1 MVRSDK
7 ERRLLRL
14 SKYLSKHLRHRPERL
29 GLELGPG
36 GWVEVGTLLEACT
49 RQRFPVSRAEL
60 EEVVERNDK
69 KRFAFDSS
77 GTLIR
82 AQQGHSVPVDLL
94 LEPVEPPAEL
104 YHGTPERNLEVIL
117 RGGLQ
122 SMGRHHVHL
131 SPDEATAAVV
141 GRRRGRPLVLA
152 VDAHAMRRDGWE
164 FYRSGNGVWLVE
176 HVPPRYLSRR
186 FGA

>member
-1 MVRSDK
+1 MEDQRVR
-7 ERRLLRL
+7 RL

-36 GWVEVGTLLEACT
+36 GWVEVDALLEACA
-49 RQRFPVSRAEL
+49 RQRFPISREEL

-94 LEPVEPPAEL
+94 LEPAEPPPVL
-104 YHGTPERNLEVIL
+104 YHGTPEPNLKTIL
-117 RGGLQ
+117 CGGLQ

-131 SPDEATAAVV
+131 SSDEATAAVV
-141 GRRRGRPLVLA
+141 GRRRGRPVVLA
-152 VDAHAMRRDGWE
+152 VDAHTMRRDGWE

-176 HVPPRYLSRR
+176 HVPPRYLSHRR
-186 FGA
+186 SGV

>member
-1 MVRSDK
+1 MRSDE

-36 GWVEVGTLLEACT
+36 GWVEVDALLEACA
-49 RQRFPVSRAEL
+49 RQRFPISRAEL
-60 EEVVERNDK
+60 EEVVGRNDK
-69 KRFAFDSS
+69 KRFAFDPS

-94 LEPVEPPAEL
+94 LESVEPPPEL

-117 RGGLQ
+117 RQGLH

-141 GRRRGRPLVLA
+141 GRRRGRPVILGVNA
-152 VDAHAMRRDGWE
+152 RAMRCDGWQ
-164 FYRSGNGVWLVE
+164 FYRSGNDVWLVE

-186 FGA
+186 PGV

>member
-36 GWVEVGTLLEACT
+36 GWVEVAALLEACT

-60 EEVVERNDK
+60 EEIVERNDK

-77 GTLIR
+77 GTLVR

-104 YHGTPERNLEVIL
+104 YHGTPERNLKVIL